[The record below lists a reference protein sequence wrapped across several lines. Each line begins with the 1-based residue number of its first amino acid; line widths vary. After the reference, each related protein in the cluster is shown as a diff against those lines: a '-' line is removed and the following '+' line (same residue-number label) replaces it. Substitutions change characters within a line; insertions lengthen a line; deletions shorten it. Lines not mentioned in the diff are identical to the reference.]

1 MSAAQL
7 ARLDEGRRIEYWD
20 AEDGI
25 AWMVCEATFA
35 HELPAPRLAVL
46 LDRIAQA
53 RGAAIECGGST
64 TYHERGPKGDHVR
77 AMEADQTVYLHAA
90 RPRGQQS
97 PFVVLGDQAPPD
109 LVLEVDHTT
118 DVRRRKLHEYQKWR
132 FPEVWV
138 EVPEPVAGRRS
149 RRRPGTT
156 IHVLCAKTGC
166 YREAA
171 ASRALPGW
179 GAEEI
184 HLALNEPKRSART
197 WAALERVGR
206 ALGKQEGT
214 RPTEDPH
221 LRRLLAEARSAG
233 HREGKSIGLAQ
244 GLAAADEAKAAAV
257 RAILHQ
263 RGIDHAPELLAA
275 GRLAAICAE
284 RAVAAALACDSEADF
299 KGRLDSGGN

>member
-7 ARLDEGRRIEYWD
+7 ANMDEGRRIEYWD
-20 AEDGI
+20 AEDGV
-25 AWMVCEATFA
+25 AWMVLEPTIA
-35 HELPAPRLAVL
+35 HDLPAPRLAVL

-53 RGAAIECGGST
+53 RGAAIECGGSV
-64 TYHERGPKGDHVR
+64 TYHERGPQGDHVR

-90 RPRGQQS
+90 RPREQPS
-97 PFVVLGDQAPPD
+97 PFAVLGDHAPPD

-118 DVRRRKLHEYQKWR
+118 DARRRKLHEYQKWR

-156 IHVLCAKTGC
+156 IHVFCAKTGC
-166 YREAA
+166 YREAP

-179 GAEEI
+179 RAEEI
-184 HLALNEPKRSART
+184 HLALNELKRSART

-214 RPTEDPH
+214 EPTEDPH
-221 LRRLLAEARSAG
+221 LRRLLAEARAAG
-233 HREGKSIGLAQ
+233 HREGTAIGLAQ
-244 GLAAADEAKAAAV
+244 GREAAEVAKAAAV

-263 RGIDHAPELLAA
+263 RGIDHASDLFAE
-275 GRLAAICAE
+275 GRLAALSAE
-284 RAVAAALACDSEADF
+284 RAVALALACDSEADF
-299 KGRLDSGGN
+299 KDRLANAET